1 MQKSSII
8 SYSVF
13 FVTLVI
19 VILNIIPLLFPAFF
33 TTLTS
38 VLQSNTNPLE
48 LGVWAIPVL
57 SINLFLLSF
66 AILYYKKILPC
77 KILDLIQFIL
87 NFEIS
92 RKVAFII
99 IGTLIV
105 GYILFSIEELSL
117 DEAKQFSDF
126 KNIKK
131 ALATLPISEG
141 EKIFTRPVVHYYLD
155 YWSQEAFQN
164 IKVIPFIASIMLL
177 LLTYV
182 FTTEVTKKRFAG
194 LVAMIILLQSST
206 FLHYDTAAT
215 YPNYWILFYLLSL
228 FLIFKKWQFSA
239 LTYLASISG
248 KALTAAFF
256 PLTLFFIYK
265 TDLPQ
270 RKKILITI
278 SYVIILVIFGL
289 VLFLEKPTLI
299 TNFDNNDFWLGFS
312 SWSFQLRF
320 DGLFLLF
327 LLPLTVALF
336 FKSRKGVDIADSILI
351 LIAGTLFSAPLL
363 AGFTEY
369 NVHPYRLIPFIV
381 FFAMGIGTLL
391 SRKTNGQV

>member
-1 MQKSSII
+1 
-8 SYSVF
+8 
-13 FVTLVI
+13 
-19 VILNIIPLLFPAFF
+19 
-33 TTLTS
+33 
-38 VLQSNTNPLE
+38 
-48 LGVWAIPVL
+48 
-57 SINLFLLSF
+57 
-66 AILYYKKILPC
+66 
-77 KILDLIQFIL
+77 
-87 NFEIS
+87 
-92 RKVAFII
+92 
-99 IGTLIV
+99 LIV

-117 DEAKQFSDF
+117 DEAEQFSDF

-248 KALTAAFF
+248 KALTAVFF

-299 TNFDNNDFWLGFS
+299 TNFDNTDFWLGFS

-327 LLPLTVALF
+327 LLPLTVVLF
-336 FKSRKGVDIADSILI
+336 F
-351 LIAGTLFSAPLL
+351 
-363 AGFTEY
+363 
-369 NVHPYRLIPFIV
+369 
-381 FFAMGIGTLL
+381 
-391 SRKTNGQV
+391 